1 MQETNYC
8 IYCMKTSTTGIVSA
22 DKTIEVK
29 MPFAAR
35 RIFPSYSLHNIDT
48 FPATGSAHNKTA
60 IDRTSLNG
68 IHNKHI
74 MYINGYSKSLRTE
87 NKINLLSAISRK
99 DISAN
104 VEPVTI
110 IASGVVIFPT
120 FATILLSVLFTEIW
134 NTTANDKS
142 YDATHD
148 NLEGDTHQVSH
159 QDSTPSAVILL
170 LMLFRFSS
178 QS

>member
-1 MQETNYC
+1 
-8 IYCMKTSTTGIVSA
+8 
-22 DKTIEVK
+22 
-29 MPFAAR
+29 
-35 RIFPSYSLHNIDT
+35 
-48 FPATGSAHNKTA
+48 
-60 IDRTSLNG
+60 
-68 IHNKHI
+68 

-159 QDSTPSAVILL
+159 QDSTPSAVILRL
-170 LMLFRFSS
+170 IKLC
-178 QS
+178 